1 MALDLMKN
9 LPLSISGAQ
18 LGITVT
24 SLGLGLVAEP
34 AFAKVI
40 EHFITEPLG
49 MPKALSHTIA
59 FGFAL
64 FIVVFMHMVIGEMVP
79 KNLALTTPETVLCKV
94 ARPHRSFVILFRP
107 VIGSLIKFQA
117 CFLSPLVLI
126 RLMNLVM
133 RIQRKSYIS

>member
-1 MALDLMKN
+1 MQALAETGDRSARLALDLMKN

-49 MPKALSHTIA
+49 MPKTLSHAIA
-59 FGFAL
+59 FGLL
-64 FIVVFMHMVIGEMVP
+64 F
-79 KNLALTTPETVLCKV
+79 
-94 ARPHRSFVILFRP
+94 S
-107 VIGSLIKFQA
+107 
-117 CFLSPLVLI
+117 
-126 RLMNLVM
+126 
-133 RIQRKSYIS
+133 

>member
-1 MALDLMKN
+1 MIFTLTAILITILLILLNGIFVAVEFAVVTSKRSKMQALAEAGDRPARLALDLMTN

-49 MPKALSHTIA
+49 SLKH
-59 FGFAL
+59 
-64 FIVVFMHMVIGEMVP
+64 
-79 KNLALTTPETVLCKV
+79 
-94 ARPHRSFVILFRP
+94 FRTQ
-107 VIGSLIKFQA
+107 SL
-117 CFLSPLVLI
+117 LVLPY
-126 RLMNLVM
+126 
-133 RIQRKSYIS
+133 S

>member
-1 MALDLMKN
+1 MTFTLIAILITILLILLNGIFVAVEFAVVTSKKSKMQALAETGDRSARMALDLMKN

-59 FGFAL
+59 FGL
-64 FIVVFMHMVIGEMVP
+64 
-79 KNLALTTPETVLCKV
+79 LY
-94 ARPHRSFVILFRP
+94 S
-107 VIGSLIKFQA
+107 
-117 CFLSPLVLI
+117 
-126 RLMNLVM
+126 
-133 RIQRKSYIS
+133 